1 VTVTRALGP
10 GSLKKRPL
18 PAGGASWTL
27 DFTDARGRRRR
38 VVLGTDHRVA
48 ERRRADLIRKRDLEL
63 AGLGGEEGMC
73 MALRELAD
81 LHLADLATRVSPHHL
96 RNVRCILD
104 QALAAITAV
113 RVRDLRP
120 YDLLVYRRGLVEEGL
135 SHRWANLA
143 IDRIRAMLSWGER
156 AGLIAK
162 SPIGEMDRLPEGA
175 KHERRRRRAMSDA
188 EIEQFLAAAVED
200 DQRCAAM
207 FPTPRVP
214 QAPLW
219 RAFLE
224 TGARYRELTTACWS
238 DLDLERR
245 ILVLRPE
252 ATKSGRTRAIPIGDT
267 LVEELRGL
275 AFAHHRVL
283 GRPAEPKDPVFLTP
297 DGCQWPWHSANLRR
311 IFERLLAAAGIAD
324 KDEQGRQ
331 LDVHALRHTFASR
344 LARNGVGIAHAQR
357 LLGHADPKLTM
368 RAYTH
373 LGVEELREAVEAITK
388 KESRQ
393 APTREAQ

>member
-1 VTVTRALGP
+1 MTVARALGP
-10 GSLKKRPL
+10 GSLTQDTR
-18 PAGGASWTL
+18 PAGQPRWVL
-27 DFTDARGRRRR
+27 DWTDARGHRRRKT
-38 VVLGTDHRVA
+38 LSTDRRVA
-48 ERRRADLIRKRDLEL
+48 ERMRADMIRRRDLEL
-63 AGLGGEEGMC
+63 AGLGGEEGMA
-73 MALRELAD
+73 MPLRELAD

-120 YDLLVYRRGLVEEGL
+120 HDLLVYRQRLVTEGL

-143 IDRIRAMLSWGER
+143 VDRIRAMLSWGKR

-175 KHERRRRRAMSDA
+175 KHERRRRRAMSDG
-188 EIEQFLAAAVED
+188 EIERFLAAAVED
-200 DQRCAAM
+200 DRRCGAM

-224 TGARYRELTTACWS
+224 TGARYRELTTACWA

-245 ILVLRPE
+245 ILVLRAE
-252 ATKSGRTRAIPIGDT
+252 NTKAGRSRSIPLGNT
-267 LVEELRGL
+267 LVQELRGL
-275 AFAHHRVL
+275 TFAHHRVL
-283 GRPAEPKDPVFLTP
+283 GRPIELGDSIFRTP
-297 DGCQWPWHSANLRR
+297 EGCEWPWHSVNLRR
-311 IFERLLAAAGIAD
+311 IFDRLIVAAGIPRE
-324 KDEQGRQ
+324 DEHGRR
-331 LDVHALRHTFASR
+331 LDVHALRHSFASR
-344 LARNGVGIAHAQR
+344 LARNGVGIAQAQR

-373 LGVEELREAVEAITK
+373 LGVEDLRGAVEAITK
-388 KESRQ
+388 KVSTQ
-393 APTREAQ
+393 VPTREAQ